1 MSITLINLFDV
12 APEHDAE
19 FRERWQQVNDYMRGQ
34 PGYLGHTLHRA
45 VAPDAK
51 YRYVNVAQWRSA
63 DDFRA
68 AHGPEFRAMVS
79 QPGWE
84 KFPSQ
89 PALYQ
94 VVNQAQAEPSPA

>member
-12 APEHDAE
+12 PAEHDAE
-19 FRERWQQVNDYMRGQ
+19 FQQRWQQVNDYMRRQ

-51 YRYVNVAQWRSA
+51 YRYVNVARWRSE
-63 DDFRA
+63 DDFRT
-68 AHGPEFRAMVS
+68 AHGPEFRTLIS

-84 KFPSQ
+84 KFPPQ
-89 PALYQ
+89 LALYE
-94 VVNQAQAEPSPA
+94 VVSQAEAERSPA